1 MRIVIMSIAFLT
13 MALGAWGLVSPQ
25 ALTAFR
31 RRRLETRRGL
41 YVTPVFRV
49 AVGLLL
55 IVFAPSSRMPYALRI
70 VGAMVCIQGLVQGVG
85 LHVLDT
91 GRMQAMLEWEVAR
104 P

>member
-55 IVFAPSSRMPYALRI
+55 IVFAPSSRRRTDCPGLWRI
-70 VGAMVCIQGLVQGVG
+70 FGVFSVVGGVLSTVFQGSGGRIIQRRGCL
-85 LHVLDT
+85 
-91 GRMQAMLEWEVAR
+91 
-104 P
+104 